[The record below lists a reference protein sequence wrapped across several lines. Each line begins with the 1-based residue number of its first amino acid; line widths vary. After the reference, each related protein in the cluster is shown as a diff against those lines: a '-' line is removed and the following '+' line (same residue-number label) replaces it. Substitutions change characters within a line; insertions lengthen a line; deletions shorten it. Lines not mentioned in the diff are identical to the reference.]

1 MCVYLRAKFEVS
13 SVIRTSFRRGNFKKE
28 IRDMKVLHINKN
40 FEQIVRP
47 VKVTGNN
54 DRLFQYLI

>member
-28 IRDMKVLHINKN
+28 IQDLKVLHINRN

-47 VKVTGNN
+47 TKVTGNN